1 MLARLP
7 RRCNKLIQWMRPTA
21 VSEPSSVKT
30 NTAGGN
36 RMLTLGGEKTALWKA
51 WRRKD
56 QTFYQCALE
65 CRAIGIHWS
74 NIKSIIT
81 ARRKAGDDIT
91 IQRWASQHAPVSIRW
106 LNEYSEFAN
115 RWPEFLD
122 TWRWSKSMPYSP
134 ERKAG
139 LHTFQDLMLAKQRYD
154 SVSSARQAAFG
165 GRGER
170 ITDGGNSVPTTGFGT
185 IESIEQLTPTVRRIC
200 GDVAEMLK
208 RHVADGTADIAI
220 LDPPYWLSRY
230 NTASGGDRCYHLAGM
245 TPRFDADWDRFESI
259 EHYEREAERWFMEVM
274 RCLRPDGSAFICGSF
289 HNIGLINRICQVH
302 DFVIINEIIWAVR
315 NSRPNASTMR
325 LQASHHNVLW
335 IAKEFGRYRY
345 NYRACKQADY
355 AGDYFSGRGRQMR
368 SVWDILAAP
377 RENKLYRHPSPKP
390 VALFERMLDVAGVPG
405 GLLLD
410 LFSGSGTGAIAAMR
424 WGMSSISIERDPS
437 YCDMIRRRVADE
449 LKRMPAS

>member
-1 MLARLP
+1 
-7 RRCNKLIQWMRPTA
+7 
-21 VSEPSSVKT
+21 
-30 NTAGGN
+30 
-36 RMLTLGGEKTALWKA
+36 MLTLGGEKTALWKA

-81 ARRKAGDDIT
+81 GRRKAGEDIT
-91 IQRWASQHAPVSIRW
+91 IQRWATQHAPVSIRW

-122 TWRWSKSMPYSP
+122 TWRWSQSMPYSP

-208 RHVADGTADIAI
+208 RHVADGTAD
-220 LDPPYWLSRY
+220 
-230 NTASGGDRCYHLAGM
+230 
-245 TPRFDADWDRFESI
+245 
-259 EHYEREAERWFMEVM
+259 V
-274 RCLRPDGSAFICGSF
+274 
-289 HNIGLINRICQVH
+289 
-302 DFVIINEIIWAVR
+302 
-315 NSRPNASTMR
+315 
-325 LQASHHNVLW
+325 
-335 IAKEFGRYRY
+335 
-345 NYRACKQADY
+345 
-355 AGDYFSGRGRQMR
+355 
-368 SVWDILAAP
+368 
-377 RENKLYRHPSPKP
+377 
-390 VALFERMLDVAGVPG
+390 
-405 GLLLD
+405 
-410 LFSGSGTGAIAAMR
+410 AIAR
-424 WGMSSISIERDPS
+424 SSLLALP
-437 YCDMIRRRVADE
+437 
-449 LKRMPAS
+449 LP

>member
-1 MLARLP
+1 
-7 RRCNKLIQWMRPTA
+7 
-21 VSEPSSVKT
+21 
-30 NTAGGN
+30 
-36 RMLTLGGEKTALWKA
+36 MLTLRGEKTALWKA

-81 ARRKAGDDIT
+81 ARRKAGEDIT
-91 IQRWASQHAPVSIRW
+91 IQRWATQHAPVSIRW

-115 RWPEFLD
+115 RWTEFLE
-122 TWRWSKSMPYSP
+122 TWRWSQSMPYSP

-154 SVSSARQAAFG
+154 SVSRARQTSFG

-170 ITDGGNSVPTTGFGT
+170 ITGGNGNSVPKTGTGT
-185 IESIEQLTPTVRRIC
+185 IGSVEQLTPTVRLIC

-208 RHVADGTADIAI
+208 RHVPDGAADVAIA
-220 LDPPYWLSRY
+220 DPPYWLSRY
-230 NTASGGDRCYHLAGM
+230 YHTSGADRCYHLAGM
-245 TPRFDADWDRFESI
+245 TQRFDADWDRFESV
-259 EHYEREAERWFMEVM
+259 EHYEREAERWLTEVM
-274 RCLRPDGSAFICGSF
+274 RCLSPEGSAFICGTF
-289 HNIGLINRICQVH
+289 HNIGLINRICQMH
-302 DFVIINEIIWAVR
+302 DFFIVNEIVWAVR

-335 IAKEFGRYRY
+335 VAKEIGRYRY

-377 RENKLYRHPSPKP
+377 HENKLYGHPSPKP
-390 VALFERMLDVAGVPG
+390 VALFDRMLDVAGVPG

-410 LFSGSGTGAIAAMR
+410 LFSGSASATIAAMR
-424 WGMSSISIERDPS
+424 WGMESIAIERQPD

-449 LKRMPAS
+449 LKRRPAS